1 MNYTGE
7 RKTVRALQAARE
19 LVREEPCYA
28 RPARIW
34 RTSLGQS
41 EVVTGE
47 TAAVVLPPGGR
58 RQAIKNERKT
68 ILAAMQKTPESE
80 ASEISGGEYHGRISS
95 N

>member
-1 MNYTGE
+1 MSPPRMNYTRE
-7 RKTVRALQAARE
+7 RKTVRALQAARVF
-19 LVREEPCYA
+19 VREEPYYA

-68 ILAAMQKTPESE
+68 ILAATQKNTRVRDQRDS
-80 ASEISGGEYHGRISS
+80 RR
-95 N
+95 